1 MWWPSKHLLLE
12 LGCVPPSI
20 HMKEAYQDMKCWGH
34 TLGWDKALGLPLTEA
49 IDYLTGIH
57 IQVDSL
63 SFEPRLETH
72 SIEWH
77 QHLEWWFCITASPRN
92 DLSLR
97 LWCVS
102 CRSQAYCIDRVLNWG
117 SRREYLFL
125 WGSMC
130 CLQRHIQWKSN
141 KNHRKS
147 QVFTGFQLVSMD
159 FIQWNA
165 RHLDRSMCWHREAV
179 APANTRSP
187 SGDSWAHLP
196 PWWDCVFR
204 YTNGK
209 GWQTK

>member
-1 MWWPSKHLLLE
+1 MEYDGKLQEVDGNQQRKWQVADQVGWPSKQLLLE

-34 TLGWDKALGLPLTEA
+34 TLGWDKALGLPITEA
-49 IDYLTGIH
+49 IHYLTGIH

-102 CRSQAYCIDRVLNWG
+102 CRSQAYCIHRVLNRG
-117 SRREYLFL
+117 SRREHFFCEDQCAVYRGKSNEMPGTWIDQCADIARQL
-125 WGSMC
+125 
-130 CLQRHIQWKSN
+130 LQRTRGVRQVTAGLTS
-141 KNHRKS
+141 HRGGTVYS
-147 QVFTGFQLVSMD
+147 DTRMD
-159 FIQWNA
+159 KA
-165 RHLDRSMCWHREAV
+165 D
-179 APANTRSP
+179 
-187 SGDSWAHLP
+187 
-196 PWWDCVFR
+196 
-204 YTNGK
+204 K
-209 GWQTK
+209 

>member
-34 TLGWDKALGLPLTEA
+34 TLGWDKALGLPITEA

-117 SRREYLFL
+117 SRREYLFFVRINVL
-125 WGSMC
+125 STELG
-130 CLQRHIQWKSN
+130 CLNLSQKICLPLFA
-141 KNHRKS
+141 NHLK
-147 QVFTGFQLVSMD
+147 VWL
-159 FIQWNA
+159 
-165 RHLDRSMCWHREAV
+165 
-179 APANTRSP
+179 
-187 SGDSWAHLP
+187 
-196 PWWDCVFR
+196 
-204 YTNGK
+204 
-209 GWQTK
+209 